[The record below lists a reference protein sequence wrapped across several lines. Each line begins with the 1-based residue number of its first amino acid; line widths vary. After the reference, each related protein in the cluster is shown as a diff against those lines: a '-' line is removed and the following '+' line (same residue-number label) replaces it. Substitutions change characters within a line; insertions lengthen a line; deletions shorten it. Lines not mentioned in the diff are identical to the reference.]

1 MGRLIAK
8 ILAWL
13 AILLGLALLIQPTAA
28 QWWTSTRNAKTA
40 AQFAARAEAQP
51 TAPAAEETTAEPPEP
66 ERAYPELYAAMQ
78 DYNAEIYAGG
88 QSGLTDPF
96 AYEEAPLDLAAYG
109 YDDDVLAVLWIPR
122 LNLELP
128 VYLGASRENL
138 AKGAALLGQ
147 TSMPLGGENTNTV
160 IAAHRGY
167 YGAEMLRNVQQI
179 QVGDKIQ
186 LTTPWETLI
195 YRVSELKIIDPS
207 DINAVLIQPGRDLL
221 TLSTCHPYTRNSQ
234 RYLVIAEHD
243 TAAADTT
250 KEEDLQE
257 SAATW
262 DETPRQVT
270 VEDAGGSSIAE
281 VAPQA
286 LTPIAGGGQRGIR
299 GERDLQYHDLAGKQ
313 RTVGRAGGYCRR
325 RWHYGDM
332 EKTPG
337 GLTMQYTQQAA
348 AVTAE
353 VNKAVQ
359 GKQQTVNTIWMAM
372 LAGGHV
378 LIEDIPG
385 VGKTT
390 LALAFARALDLK
402 ESRVQFTP
410 DVLPSDLVGF
420 SVYQKETGKFVYHA
434 GAVMC
439 NLFLGDE
446 INRTSS
452 RTQSALLEVMEEGTV
467 TVDGVTRPVPAP
479 FTVIAT
485 ENPIGAAGTQMLPQ
499 SQLDRFMVCAVM
511 GYPDEEA
518 ELAILAGQ
526 SKGRLLDRVRPVAG
540 QADLLA
546 MQQEVSTVFVH
557 ELMYRYIV
565 ALAQASRK
573 DPRLAVGL
581 SPRATLALTSMTR
594 AAAYLAGRDFVA
606 PQDVTAVFDAVAR
619 HRLVLNDQAR
629 AGGET
634 VDSVM
639 QDLLRTVPRPRPE
652 KADRHGR

>member
-122 LNLELP
+122 L
-128 VYLGASRENL
+128 
-138 AKGAALLGQ
+138 

-286 LTPIAGGGQRGIR
+286 LTPLPGEGSAESEGSAISNTMIWLENNALWAGLVVI
-299 GERDLQYHDLAGKQ
+299 
-313 RTVGRAGGYCRR
+313 
-325 RWHYGDM
+325 
-332 EKTPG
+332 
-337 GLTMQYTQQAA
+337 AA
-348 AVTAE
+348 AVGIM
-353 VNKAVQ
+353 V
-359 GKQQTVNTIWMAM
+359 IWKK
-372 LAGGHV
+372 HR
-378 LIEDIPG
+378 ED
-385 VGKTT
+385 
-390 LALAFARALDLK
+390 
-402 ESRVQFTP
+402 
-410 DVLPSDLVGF
+410 
-420 SVYQKETGKFVYHA
+420 
-434 GAVMC
+434 
-439 NLFLGDE
+439 
-446 INRTSS
+446 
-452 RTQSALLEVMEEGTV
+452 
-467 TVDGVTRPVPAP
+467 
-479 FTVIAT
+479 
-485 ENPIGAAGTQMLPQ
+485 
-499 SQLDRFMVCAVM
+499 
-511 GYPDEEA
+511 
-518 ELAILAGQ
+518 
-526 SKGRLLDRVRPVAG
+526 
-540 QADLLA
+540 
-546 MQQEVSTVFVH
+546 
-557 ELMYRYIV
+557 
-565 ALAQASRK
+565 
-573 DPRLAVGL
+573 
-581 SPRATLALTSMTR
+581 
-594 AAAYLAGRDFVA
+594 
-606 PQDVTAVFDAVAR
+606 
-619 HRLVLNDQAR
+619 
-629 AGGET
+629 
-634 VDSVM
+634 
-639 QDLLRTVPRPRPE
+639 
-652 KADRHGR
+652 

>member
-51 TAPAAEETTAEPPEP
+51 TAPAAEETTAETPEP

-128 VYLGASRENL
+128 VYLGASRENM

-286 LTPIAGGGQRGIR
+286 LTPLPGEGSAESEGSAISNTMIWLENNALWAGLVVI
-299 GERDLQYHDLAGKQ
+299 
-313 RTVGRAGGYCRR
+313 
-325 RWHYGDM
+325 
-332 EKTPG
+332 
-337 GLTMQYTQQAA
+337 AA
-348 AVTAE
+348 AVGIM
-353 VNKAVQ
+353 V
-359 GKQQTVNTIWMAM
+359 IWKK
-372 LAGGHV
+372 HR
-378 LIEDIPG
+378 ED
-385 VGKTT
+385 
-390 LALAFARALDLK
+390 
-402 ESRVQFTP
+402 
-410 DVLPSDLVGF
+410 
-420 SVYQKETGKFVYHA
+420 
-434 GAVMC
+434 
-439 NLFLGDE
+439 
-446 INRTSS
+446 
-452 RTQSALLEVMEEGTV
+452 
-467 TVDGVTRPVPAP
+467 
-479 FTVIAT
+479 
-485 ENPIGAAGTQMLPQ
+485 
-499 SQLDRFMVCAVM
+499 
-511 GYPDEEA
+511 
-518 ELAILAGQ
+518 
-526 SKGRLLDRVRPVAG
+526 
-540 QADLLA
+540 
-546 MQQEVSTVFVH
+546 
-557 ELMYRYIV
+557 
-565 ALAQASRK
+565 
-573 DPRLAVGL
+573 
-581 SPRATLALTSMTR
+581 
-594 AAAYLAGRDFVA
+594 
-606 PQDVTAVFDAVAR
+606 
-619 HRLVLNDQAR
+619 
-629 AGGET
+629 
-634 VDSVM
+634 
-639 QDLLRTVPRPRPE
+639 
-652 KADRHGR
+652 